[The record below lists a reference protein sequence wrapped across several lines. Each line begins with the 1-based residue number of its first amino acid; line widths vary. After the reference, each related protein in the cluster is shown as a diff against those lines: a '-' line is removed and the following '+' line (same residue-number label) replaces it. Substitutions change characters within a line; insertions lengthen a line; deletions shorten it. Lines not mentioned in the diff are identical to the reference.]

1 MKKLL
6 TLAMAIAVLS
16 GCAATRP
23 QARVAVYDFGLQRL
37 ATPSDAS
44 NASSNKRLQASLLV
58 TEASA
63 PVSLDSTGIHYRLAY
78 HDLAQS
84 YTYGNSRWAA
94 APAILLTQRIRSR
107 LSGIS
112 EDGVVSAADGALTDY
127 TLRLEIE
134 EFAQVFDTSAES
146 RAVVR
151 LRASLIERPTRLVLA
166 HRTFGVEQTAPTP
179 NAAGA
184 VHALTNA
191 SDKLIGDL
199 IDWIVEELP
208 GERKDTYLRDGI
220 FSTGNRGNSFA
231 FLELLLPGSR

>member
-6 TLAMAIAVLS
+6 ALAMAIAVLS

-23 QARVAVYDFGLQRL
+23 QARVAVYDFGLQGL
-37 ATPSDAS
+37 ATPADES

-58 TEASA
+58 TDASA
-63 PVSLDSTGIHYRLAY
+63 PVSLDSTAIHYRLAY
-78 HDLAQS
+78 QDLARS
-84 YTYGNSRWAA
+84 YTYGGSRWAA
-94 APAILLTQRIRSR
+94 TPALLLTQQIRSR

-112 EDGVVSAADGALTDY
+112 EDGVVSATDGALTNY
-127 TLRLEIE
+127 TLRLDIE

-151 LRASLIERPTRLVLA
+151 LRASLIERPTRLVMA
-166 HRTFGVEQTAPTP
+166 QRSFRVEQPAPTP

-184 VHALTNA
+184 VHALTKA
-191 SDKLIGDL
+191 SDKLIGEL

-220 FSTGNRGNSFA
+220 FSTDN
-231 FLELLLPGSR
+231 

>member
-1 MKKLL
+1 MKKF
-6 TLAMAIAVLS
+6 LALAIAIAVLS

-23 QARVAVYDFGLQRL
+23 QARVTVYDFGLQRL
-37 ATPSDAS
+37 AAPSDGS
-44 NASSNKRLQASLLV
+44 NASSNKGLQASLLV

-63 PVSLDSTGIHYRLAY
+63 PVSLDSTAIHYRLAY

-84 YTYGNSRWAA
+84 YTYGSSRWAA

-112 EDGVVSAADGALTDY
+112 ENGVVSAADGALTDY
-127 TLRLEIE
+127 TLKLEIE

-151 LRASLIERPTRLVLA
+151 LRASLIERPTRLVMA
-166 HRTFGVEQTAPTP
+166 QRTFGVEQAAPTP

-184 VHALTNA
+184 VHALTKA

-199 IDWIVEELP
+199 IDWIVEELT
-208 GERKDTYLRDGI
+208 GERKNTYLRDEI
-220 FSTGNRGNSFA
+220 FSTGN
-231 FLELLLPGSR
+231 